1 MPWINRGDTLS
12 GTAFF
17 PLQDAVAE
25 RLAYIAAIS
34 GPGESFV
41 SVLAQTYCEFMPEAS
56 GETGRLMA
64 GVVISTVERY
74 AGWFEVAEDNPE
86 GFATSFTL
94 SLARSAA
101 PGDKM
106 SSLER
111 FTCMLEHITGSETP
125 PVADQTCE
133 DEARRAVRTLLSIPA
148 SYWPAADENDAAALA
163 ELDMRG
169 GEYGRAAWEAM
180 ALYTASC
187 ENERAPE
194 TTLRQFTVAACGSQ
208 AAIATAC
215 TARKGRLT
223 ADRARRRLRAAQLVT
238 LALLA
243 AIESAALAVLFA
255 GSITTA
261 AAACRR
267 ALMLCA
273 AGTPVINK
281 TAALML
287 GALDVYPEPLEVE
300 PEYRSTPETGRAQT
314 EIRAEYTDGF
324 LIEEEPD
331 YDE

>member
-1 MPWINRGDTLS
+1 M
-12 GTAFF
+12 
-17 PLQDAVAE
+17 
-25 RLAYIAAIS
+25 
-34 GPGESFV
+34 
-41 SVLAQTYCEFMPEAS
+41 
-56 GETGRLMA
+56 
-64 GVVISTVERY
+64 
-74 AGWFEVAEDNPE
+74 AEDNPE

-133 DEARRAVRTLLSIPA
+133 DEARRAARTLLSIPA
-148 SYWPAADENDAAALA
+148 PDWPAADENDAAALA

-194 TTLRQFTVAACGSQ
+194 TTLRQLTVAACGSQ

-223 ADRARRRLRAAQLVT
+223 AGRAGRRLRAAQLVT

-243 AIESAALAVLFA
+243 
-255 GSITTA
+255 
-261 AAACRR
+261 

-287 GALDVYPEPLEVE
+287 GALDVYPEPLELE
-300 PEYRSTPETGRAQT
+300 PEYHSTPETENAQT
-314 EIRAEYTDGF
+314 EIRDEYTDGF
-324 LIEEEPD
+324 LAEEEPD

>member
-1 MPWINRGDTLS
+1 
-12 GTAFF
+12 
-17 PLQDAVAE
+17 
-25 RLAYIAAIS
+25 
-34 GPGESFV
+34 
-41 SVLAQTYCEFMPEAS
+41 
-56 GETGRLMA
+56 
-64 GVVISTVERY
+64 
-74 AGWFEVAEDNPE
+74 
-86 GFATSFTL
+86 
-94 SLARSAA
+94 
-101 PGDKM
+101 
-106 SSLER
+106 
-111 FTCMLEHITGSETP
+111 
-125 PVADQTCE
+125 
-133 DEARRAVRTLLSIPA
+133 
-148 SYWPAADENDAAALA
+148 
-163 ELDMRG
+163 MRG

-243 AIESAALAVLFA
+243 AIGSTALAVLFA
-255 GSITTA
+255 GSITAA

-300 PEYRSTPETGRAQT
+300 PEYHSTPETGRAQT

-324 LIEEEPD
+324 LTEEEPD